1 MTRGFG
7 EEREGDLMGLLKSFP
22 KVGRGRNGTFPTL
35 SLGLLRRTPLALVLQ
50 WLSEGAVL

>member
-1 MTRGFG
+1 
-7 EEREGDLMGLLKSFP
+7 MGLLKSFP